1 MIRIIPELRIVK
13 SELPDKANKIP
24 CPSSSEA
31 PVFKTFVPLGS
42 SSAIV
47 AEYELLRET
56 GASFRL
62 VTVTVNDVE
71 ATLPLP

>member
-13 SELPDKANKIP
+13 AELPDKENKIP

-31 PVFKTFVPLGS
+31 PVFNTFVPLGS
-42 SSAIV
+42 FSAIV

-56 GASFRL
+56 GASF
-62 VTVTVNDVE
+62 
-71 ATLPLP
+71 